1 MGSKAMKFKE
11 FVELTESLDSAVEW
25 KWDTKGA
32 TRCDA
37 SFDIPNKKLN
47 RDVHYVVSFGRLAGS
62 PSWEVKLGLEGK
74 FFGTMHYDTTKS
86 GEEFTVY
93 ATALRIMLAFLKEK
107 VPDNVIIVD
116 KNDPR
121 RLKLYGKMID
131 KFKTELS
138 SLGYQAQPK
147 DSAIHITKTGVK
159 K

>member
-1 MGSKAMKFKE
+1 MKYYAE
-11 FVELTESLDSAVEW
+11 QSRGQLLPTLMRMSQTNHE
-25 KWDTKGA
+25 
-32 TRCDA
+32 
-37 SFDIPNKKLN
+37 
-47 RDVHYVVSFGRLAGS
+47 
-62 PSWEVKLGLEGK
+62 
-74 FFGTMHYDTTKS
+74 YDTTKS
-86 GEEFTVY
+86 GEEFKVY
-93 ATALRIMLAFLKEK
+93 ATALRVVLAFLKEK
-107 VPDNVIIVD
+107 IPDNVIIVD

>member
-1 MGSKAMKFKE
+1 MKFKE
-11 FVELTESLDSAVEW
+11 FVELAESLDSAVEW

-131 KFKTELS
+131 KFKTELNG
-138 SLGYQAQPK
+138 LGYQAQPK
-147 DSAIHITKTGVK
+147 ESTIHITKTGVK

>member
-1 MGSKAMKFKE
+1 MKFKE
-11 FVELTESLDSAVEW
+11 FIAITESFDSALEW
-25 KWDTKGA
+25 KWDNKGA
-32 TRCDA
+32 TKCEA
-37 SFDIPNKKLN
+37 SFDVPNKKLN
-47 RDVHYVVSFGRLAGS
+47 RDVHYVVSFDRAAGS
-62 PSWEVKLGLEGK
+62 PSWKVKLGLEGK
-74 FFGTMHYDTTKS
+74 YFGTMHYDTTKS
-86 GEEFTVY
+86 GEEFKVY
-93 ATALRIMLAFLKEK
+93 ATALRVVLAFLKEK
-107 VPDNVIIVD
+107 MPDNVIIVD

>member
-1 MGSKAMKFKE
+1 MKFKE
-11 FVELTESLDSAVEW
+11 FIAITESFDSVLEW
-25 KWDTKGA
+25 KWDNKGA
-32 TRCDA
+32 TKCEA
-37 SFDIPNKKLN
+37 SFDVPNKKLN
-47 RDVHYVVSFGRLAGS
+47 RDVHYVVSFDRAAGS

-86 GEEFTVY
+86 GEEFKVY
-93 ATALRIMLAFLKEK
+93 ATALRVVLAFLKEK
-107 VPDNVIIVD
+107 MPDNVIIVD
-116 KNDPR
+116 HSYPR

>member
-1 MGSKAMKFKE
+1 MKFKE
-11 FVELTESLDSAVEW
+11 FVELAESLDSAVEW

-47 RDVHYVVSFGRLAGS
+47 RDVHYVVSFDRQAGS
-62 PSWEVKLGLEGK
+62 PSWAVKLGLEGK

-116 KNDPR
+116 RNDPR

-131 KFKTELS
+131 KFKTELNG
-138 SLGYQAQPK
+138 LGYQAQPK
-147 DSAIHITKTGVK
+147 ESTIHITKTGVK

>member
-1 MGSKAMKFKE
+1 MKFKE
-11 FVELTESLDSAVEW
+11 FIAITESFDSVLEW
-25 KWDTKGA
+25 KWDNKGA
-32 TRCDA
+32 TKCEA
-37 SFDIPNKKLN
+37 SFDVPNKKLN
-47 RDVHYVVSFGRLAGS
+47 RDVHYVVSFDRAAGS
-62 PSWEVKLGLEGK
+62 PSWKVKLGLEGK
-74 FFGTMHYDTTKS
+74 YFGTMHYDTTKS
-86 GEEFTVY
+86 GEEFKVY
-93 ATALRIMLAFLKEK
+93 ATALRVVLAFLKEK
-107 VPDNVIIVD
+107 MPDNVIIVD

>member
-1 MGSKAMKFKE
+1 MKFKE